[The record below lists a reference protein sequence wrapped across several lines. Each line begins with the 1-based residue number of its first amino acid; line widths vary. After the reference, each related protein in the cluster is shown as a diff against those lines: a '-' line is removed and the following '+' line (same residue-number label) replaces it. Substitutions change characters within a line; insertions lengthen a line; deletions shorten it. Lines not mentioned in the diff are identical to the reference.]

1 MEMET
6 KEPTAQP
13 LPRRRKTLKFI
24 LVILLLLF
32 IVIQF
37 FQPDK
42 NNKDVTSGNDISA
55 MVPVPDTVQQL
66 LKVACYDCHSN
77 NTNYPWYSNIQPVGW
92 WLNHHIE
99 EGKENLNFNEF
110 VNIPPRGNRTTRE
123 RQLKKLEEIKETID
137 EGEMPLTS
145 YTLIHKEAKLSAA
158 QKAEI
163 IKWSESAYQTIAAT
177 GKK

>member
-1 MEMET
+1 MEMES
-6 KEPTAQP
+6 KEPTA
-13 LPRRRKTLKFI
+13 LPRRRKPLKFI
-24 LVILLLLF
+24 LVILLLIF

-42 NNKDVTSGNDISA
+42 NNKDVASSNDISS
-55 MVPVPDTVQQL
+55 MVAVPDTVQQL
-66 LKVACYDCHSN
+66 LKIACYDCHSN
-77 NTNYPWYSNIQPVGW
+77 NTNYPWYTNIQPVGW
-92 WLNHHIE
+92 WMNHHVE
-99 EGKENLNFNEF
+99 EGKAHLNFNEF
-110 VNIPPRGNRTTRE
+110 VNIPARGNRTARE

-145 YTLIHKEAKLSAA
+145 YTLIHKEAKLSQG

-163 IKWSESAYQTIAAT
+163 IRWSESAYKALAAT